1 MMSIGVA
8 VTAATTLV
16 GQALPAG
23 LMGERPRASATPGQ
37 PIAGFP
43 AAAASG
49 RAPPEDALVDGA
61 LLEAVEA
68 GLLLREAGY
77 LRGARAARL
86 PG

>member
-1 MMSIGVA
+1 MMSIGAA

-23 LMGERPRASATPGQ
+23 LMGERASATPGQ

-43 AAAASG
+43 AAASS
-49 RAPPEDALVDGA
+49 EDALVDGA

-68 GLLLREAGY
+68 GLREAGY

>member
-1 MMSIGVA
+1 MMSIGAA

-23 LMGERPRASATPGQ
+23 LMGERASATPGQ

-43 AAAASG
+43 AAASAGGAS
-49 RAPPEDALVDGA
+49 EDALVDGA

-68 GLLLREAGY
+68 GLREAGY

>member
-1 MMSIGVA
+1 MMSIGAA
-8 VTAATTLV
+8 VTAAAALV

-23 LMGERPRASATPGQ
+23 LMGERASATPGQ

-43 AAAASG
+43 AAASAG
-49 RAPPEDALVDGA
+49 RAAFEDALADGA

-68 GLLLREAGY
+68 GLREAGY

>member
-1 MMSIGVA
+1 MMSIGAA

-23 LMGERPRASATPGQ
+23 LMGERPRASAGR
-37 PIAGFP
+37 
-43 AAAASG
+43 AAS
-49 RAPPEDALVDGA
+49 EDALANGA

-68 GLLLREAGY
+68 GLREAGY

>member
-1 MMSIGVA
+1 MMSIGAA

-37 PIAGFP
+37 AIAGFP
-43 AAAASG
+43 AAASAGKTASD
-49 RAPPEDALVDGA
+49 DALADGA

-68 GLLLREAGY
+68 GLREAGY